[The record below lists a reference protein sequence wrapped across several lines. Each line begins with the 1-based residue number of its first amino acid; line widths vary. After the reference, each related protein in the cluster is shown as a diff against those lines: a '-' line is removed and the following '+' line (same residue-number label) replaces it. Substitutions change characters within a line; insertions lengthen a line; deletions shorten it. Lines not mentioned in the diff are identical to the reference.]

1 MAMNKS
7 IQHIFF
13 AFLLTLLL
21 ASCNNEEVVRPVI
34 YQGDFV
40 QTITETG
47 ELAAV
52 NAKSFVLPRYGRYW
66 YEMKIIGLLD
76 HGTRVEAGDSIIQ
89 LDPTEIKKFIIDR
102 ENDLETQ
109 LANLEKIQVQINN
122 RRSELQSALRSEQAS
137 FDLKK
142 LELETF
148 RFESEK
154 SRKIKQLE
162 YEQAEI
168 QLEKAKNSI
177 RLYEI
182 VAENDLQIQQ
192 IRVNRIREEVK
203 SAYGILPEL
212 TIRTPIPGIFQVAR
226 KRRSRDLI
234 KVGDEVYV
242 GNNMGNVPDLTW
254 MKAVSVVNEADF
266 LKVSEGQKV
275 NVRLD
280 ALPDVVF
287 EGEITSMSK
296 LCRPIENDSRQKI
309 FDVEVKLLVS
319 DERLKPGMTVSC
331 EYLCAEL
338 ENVFYVPLTCIET
351 INDEHFIYLK
361 KATGHERMK
370 VKAGALNNRFRV
382 IEGNFKKGQ
391 ELIPVSEIRQQNQA
405 NHAI

>member
-1 MAMNKS
+1 MNSTIQNS
-7 IQHIFF
+7 ISII
-13 AFLLTLLL
+13 LLTLLL
-21 ASCNNEEVVRPVI
+21 VSCSNQEVSRPVI

-89 LDPTEIKKFIIDR
+89 LDPTEIKKFIINR
-102 ENDLETQ
+102 ESELETQ
-109 LANLEKIQVQINN
+109 LANLEKIHVQINN
-122 RRSELQSALRSEQAS
+122 RQSELNSALRSEQAS

-142 LELETF
+142 LEMETF

-154 SRKIKQLE
+154 AQKIKQLE
-162 YEQAEI
+162 FNQAEI
-168 QLEKAKNSI
+168 QLERAKNSI
-177 RLYEI
+177 RLYQI
-182 VAENDLQIQQ
+182 IAENDLEVQQ
-192 IRVNRIREEVK
+192 IRVRRIREEIK
-203 SAYGILPEL
+203 SAYEILPEL

-226 KRRSRDLI
+226 KRRSQELI
-234 KVGDEVYV
+234 KVGEEVYV

-280 ALPDVVF
+280 ALPDVIF
-287 EGEITSMSK
+287 EGEITYMSK
-296 LCRPIENDSRQKI
+296 LCRPIDNNSRQKI
-309 FDVEVKLLVS
+309 FDVEIKLIES

-331 EYLCAEL
+331 EYICSRLD
-338 ENVFYVPLTCIET
+338 NVLYVPLNCIEK
-351 INDEHFIYLK
+351 IDDEHFIYLK
-361 KATGHERMK
+361 RGNGFEKMK
-370 VKAGALNNRFRV
+370 VEAGARNNRFQV
-382 IEGNFKKGQ
+382 IEGAFKKGQ
-391 ELIPVSEIRQQNQA
+391 ELIPVSEINQQNQE